1 MHAGN
6 GRRERQLSFPATGI
20 ISMSDARDLLSVG
33 VDVGTTTT
41 QIVFSRLN
49 LQDVSRPGQIP
60 RINITGREIIYQS
73 PIVFTPLIDFETIDA
88 DRLNEIMRREYS
100 AAGVNPSQ
108 VETGAVIITGETAK
122 KKNADEILRVLSGL
136 AGEFVVSVAGPN
148 VESLIAG
155 KGAGAAEYSQKNY
168 ATVTNVD
175 IGGGSANSAT
185 FHSGNLIGAAAMNY
199 GGRIL
204 EIENATGRVRH
215 IAEPATHIL
224 ADIGLNLNIG
234 DTPSLDDLRR
244 FTDRMADMTVEL
256 IEGTNSPLAQKIYLT
271 PPVGVSGK
279 GSVLMFSGGIGHYYY
294 NPITINS
301 VSDATRHDDVG
312 PLLAESLRRH
322 AVLNTYTIVPPAET
336 VRATVLGASTQTVTL
351 SGSTIWAEREILPL
365 KNVHVIRPIF
375 RAPENHRDYSK
386 RSDPSGERSRHLHDL
401 PSKSAQVPGSAVYG
415 DTSTTPLST
424 AAPLSADVIS
434 RSIAEAVT
442 RWDINLTTDPF
453 AIALELDRPLDY
465 ESLMQLAT
473 GLKDFADTMPA
484 DRPLIAIIERDYAQA
499 LGQTVKGLA
508 PSRALLVIDQ
518 VGLSEG
524 DYIDIGTPLMD
535 GRVVPLS
542 VKTLIFYH

>member
-1 MHAGN
+1 MAD
-6 GRRERQLSFPATGI
+6 S
-20 ISMSDARDLLSVG
+20 RDLLSVG

-60 RINITGREIIYQS
+60 RINITDRKVIYQS

-88 DRLNEIMRREYS
+88 DKLNEIVRREY
-100 AAGVNPSQ
+100 ATAGVDPSQ

-122 KKNADEILRVLSGL
+122 KKNADEILRALSGL

-155 KGAGAAEYSQKNY
+155 KGAGAADYSQKNY

-185 FHSGNLIGAAAMNY
+185 FRSGNLIGAAAMNY

-204 EIENATGRVRH
+204 EVENSTGRIRH
-215 IAEPATHIL
+215 IAEPAKHIL
-224 ADIGLNLNIG
+224 ADIGKDMNVG
-234 DTPSLDDLRR
+234 DSPSLEDLRR

-256 IEGTNSPLAQKIYLT
+256 IEGTSSSLAQKIYLT
-271 PPVGVSGK
+271 PPVGASGK
-279 GSVLMFSGGIGHYYY
+279 GSVLMFSGGIGHYFY
-294 NPITINS
+294 NPISINS
-301 VSDATRHDDVG
+301 VSDATIHDDVG
-312 PLLAESLRRH
+312 PLLAESLRKH
-322 AVLNTYTIVPPAET
+322 AVLNTYTIVPPSET

-365 KNVHVIRPIF
+365 KNVPVTRPT
-375 RAPENHRDYSK
+375 
-386 RSDPSGERSRHLHDL
+386 L
-401 PSKSAQVPGSAVYG
+401 P
-415 DTSTTPLST
+415 TSLEPAS
-424 AAPLSADVIS
+424 VS
-434 RSIAEAVT
+434 RSITDAVN
-442 RWDINLTTDPF
+442 RWDVNLATDPF
-453 AIALELDRPLDY
+453 AIALELERSLDY
-465 ESLMQLAT
+465 ASLTQLAN
-473 GLKDFADTMPA
+473 GLNSFASTMPS

-499 LGQTVKGLA
+499 LGQTVKGLD

-524 DYIDIGTPLMD
+524 DYIDIGAPLMD

>member
-1 MHAGN
+1 MAD
-6 GRRERQLSFPATGI
+6 S
-20 ISMSDARDLLSVG
+20 RDLLSVG

-60 RINITGREIIYQS
+60 RINITDRKVVYQS
-73 PIVFTPLIDFETIDA
+73 PIVFTPLVDSDTIDA
-88 DRLNEIMRREYS
+88 DKLNQIVRHEYVN
-100 AAGVNPSQ
+100 AGVEPSQ

-122 KKNADEILRVLSGL
+122 KKNADEILRALSGL

-155 KGAGAAEYSQKNY
+155 KGAGAAQYSQQNY
-168 ATVTNVD
+168 ATVTNID
-175 IGGGSANSAT
+175 IGGGSANSAV
-185 FHSGNLIGAAAMNY
+185 FRNGNLIGAAAMNY

-204 EIENATGRVRH
+204 EIEHSTGRVRH
-215 IAEPATHIL
+215 IAEPARHIL
-224 ADIGLNLNIG
+224 DDIGLRLEIG
-234 DTPSLDDLRR
+234 ELVSLEDLRR

-256 IEGTNSPLAQKIYLT
+256 IEGTSSPLAQKIYLT
-271 PPVGVSGK
+271 PPVGESGK

-294 NPITINS
+294 NPIPINS
-301 VSDATRHDDVG
+301 VSDVTIHDDVG
-312 PLLAESLRRH
+312 PLLAESLRKH
-322 AVLNTYTIVPPAET
+322 AVLNSYTIVPPSET
-336 VRATVLGASTQTVTL
+336 LRATVLGASTQTVTL

-365 KNVHVIRPIF
+365 KNVPVIRPV
-375 RAPENHRDYSK
+375 
-386 RSDPSGERSRHLHDL
+386 L
-401 PSKSAQVPGSAVYG
+401 PSIGRG
-415 DTSTTPLST
+415 DP
-424 AAPLSADVIS
+424 APTDIA
-434 RSIAEAVT
+434 RRIAEAVT
-442 RWDINLTTDPF
+442 RWDVNLATDPF
-453 AIALELDRPLDY
+453 AVALEIDRSLDY
-465 ESLMQLAT
+465 DSLTQLAS
-473 GLKDFADTMPA
+473 GLKSFADTMPS

-508 PSRALLVIDQ
+508 PNRSLLVIDQ

>member
-1 MHAGN
+1 MAD
-6 GRRERQLSFPATGI
+6 S
-20 ISMSDARDLLSVG
+20 RDLLSVG

-41 QIVFSRLN
+41 QVIFSRLN
-49 LQDVSRPGQIP
+49 LQDVSRSGQIP
-60 RINITGREIIYQS
+60 RINITDRKVVYQS

-88 DRLNEIMRREYS
+88 DRLNEIVRREYA
-100 AAGVNPSQ
+100 AAGVDPSQ

-122 KKNADEILRVLSGL
+122 KKNADEILRALSGL

-155 KGAGAAEYSQKNY
+155 KGAGAADYSQKNY

-185 FHSGNLIGAAAMNY
+185 FRAGNLIGAAAMNY

-204 EIENATGRVRH
+204 EVENSTGRVRH
-215 IAEPATHIL
+215 IAEPARYIL
-224 ADIGLNLNIG
+224 DDIGLRLGIG
-234 DTPSLDDLRR
+234 DSPSLEDLRR

-256 IEGTNSPLAQKIYLT
+256 IEGANSSLAQKIYLT

-294 NPITINS
+294 NPIPINS
-301 VSDATRHDDVG
+301 VSDVTIHDDVG
-312 PLLAESLRRH
+312 PLLAESLRKH
-322 AVLNTYTIVPPAET
+322 AVLKTYTIVPPAET

-351 SGSTIWAEREILPL
+351 SGSTIWAEKEILPL
-365 KNVHVIRPIF
+365 KNVPVIRPIF
-375 RAPENHRDYSK
+375 ESGRGDPAPTD
-386 RSDPSGERSRHLHDL
+386 
-401 PSKSAQVPGSAVYG
+401 
-415 DTSTTPLST
+415 
-424 AAPLSADVIS
+424 IS
-434 RSIAEAVT
+434 RSITEAVT
-442 RWDINLTTDPF
+442 RWDVNLTTDPF
-453 AIALELDRPLDY
+453 AVALELDRALDY
-465 ESLMQLAT
+465 EALTRLAN
-473 GLKDFADTMPA
+473 GLNDFANTMPS

-499 LGQTVKGLA
+499 LGQTVKGLNPA
-508 PSRALLVIDQ
+508 RALLVIDQ

>member
-1 MHAGN
+1 MLRPYA
-6 GRRERQLSFPATGI
+6 LI
-20 ISMSDARDLLSVG
+20 MSDSRDLLSVG

-49 LQDVSRPGQIP
+49 LRDVSRLGQIP
-60 RINITGREIIYQS
+60 RIDITDRKVIYQS
-73 PIVFTPLIDFETIDA
+73 PIVFTPLIDFDTIDA
-88 DRLNEIMRREYS
+88 DRLKEIVRQEYA
-100 AAGVNPSQ
+100 AAGVDPSQ

-122 KKNADEILRVLSGL
+122 KKNADEILRALSGL

-155 KGAGAAEYSQKNY
+155 KGAGAAQYSVKNY

-185 FHSGNLIGAAAMNY
+185 FRTGNLIGAAAMNY

-204 EIENATGRVRH
+204 EIENSTGRVRH
-215 IAEPATHIL
+215 IADPAKYIL
-224 ADIGLNLNIG
+224 DDIGLGLEIG
-234 DTPSLDDLRR
+234 DSPSLEELRR

-256 IEGTNSPLAQKIYLT
+256 IEGTSSPLAQKIYLT
-271 PPVGVSGK
+271 PPVGDSGK
-279 GSVLMFSGGIGHYYY
+279 GSILMFSGGIGHYYY
-294 NPITINS
+294 NPIPINS
-301 VSDATRHDDVG
+301 VNDVTIHDDVG
-312 PLLAESLRRH
+312 PLLAESLRDH
-322 AVLNTYTIVPPAET
+322 AVLNTYTIVAPAET

-365 KNVHVIRPIF
+365 KNVPVTRP
-375 RAPENHRDYSK
+375 A
-386 RSDPSGERSRHLHDL
+386 L
-401 PSKSAQVPGSAVYG
+401 PSSLEPQAV
-415 DTSTTPLST
+415 
-424 AAPLSADVIS
+424 S
-434 RSIAEAVT
+434 RSVSEAVS
-442 RWDINLTTDPF
+442 RWDVNLATDPF
-453 AIALELDRPLDY
+453 AVALELDKPLDY
-465 ESLMQLAT
+465 ESLILLAS
-473 GLKDFADTMPA
+473 GLKNFADTMPG

-499 LGQTVKGLA
+499 LGQTVKGLD

-524 DYIDIGTPLMD
+524 DYIDIGAPLMD

>member
-1 MHAGN
+1 MAD
-6 GRRERQLSFPATGI
+6 S
-20 ISMSDARDLLSVG
+20 RDLLSVG

-60 RINITGREIIYQS
+60 RINITDRKVIYQS
-73 PIVFTPLIDFETIDA
+73 PIVFTPLIDADTIDA
-88 DRLNEIMRREYS
+88 NKLNEIVRSEYAS
-100 AAGVNPSQ
+100 AGVEPSQ

-122 KKNADEILRVLSGL
+122 KKNADEILRALSGL

-155 KGAGAAEYSQKNY
+155 KGAGAAQYSQTNF

-185 FHSGNLIGAAAMNY
+185 FRSGNLIGAAAMNY

-204 EIENATGRVRH
+204 EIEHETGRVRH
-215 IAEPATHIL
+215 IAEPAKHIL
-224 ADIGLNLNIG
+224 NDIGLRLETG
-234 DTPSLDDLRR
+234 GSPSLEDLRR
-244 FTDRMADMTVEL
+244 FTDRMADMSVEL
-256 IEGTNSPLAQKIYLT
+256 IEGANSPLAQKIYLT

-294 NPITINS
+294 NPIPINS
-301 VSDATRHDDVG
+301 VSDATIHDDVG
-312 PLLAESLRRH
+312 PLLAESLRKH
-322 AVLNTYTIVPPAET
+322 AVLNSYSIVPPSET

-365 KNVHVIRPIF
+365 KNVPVIRPV
-375 RAPENHRDYSK
+375 
-386 RSDPSGERSRHLHDL
+386 L
-401 PSKSAQVPGSAVYG
+401 PSTARRG
-415 DTSTTPLST
+415 DP
-424 AAPLSADVIS
+424 APTEIS
-434 RSIAEAVT
+434 RSISDAVT
-442 RWDINLTTDPF
+442 RWDVNLATDPF
-453 AIALELDRPLDY
+453 AIALELDQSLDY
-465 ESLMQLAT
+465 ESLTQLAN
-473 GLKDFADTMPA
+473 GLMDFSNTMPS

>member
-1 MHAGN
+1 
-6 GRRERQLSFPATGI
+6 
-20 ISMSDARDLLSVG
+20 MSESRDLLSVG

-60 RINITGREIIYQS
+60 RIDITDRKVIYQS

-88 DRLNEIMRREYS
+88 DRLNEIVRREYA
-100 AAGVNPSQ
+100 AAGVDPSQ

-122 KKNADEILRVLSGL
+122 KKNADEILRALSGL

-155 KGAGAAEYSQKNY
+155 KGAGAAQYSQQNY

-185 FHSGNLIGAAAMNY
+185 FRTGNLIGAAAMNY

-204 EIENATGRVRH
+204 EVQNATGQVRH
-215 IAEPATHIL
+215 IAEPAKQIL
-224 ADIGLNLNIG
+224 NDIGLNLQVG
-234 DTPSLDDLRR
+234 DTPSLDELRR

-256 IEGTNSPLAQKIYLT
+256 IEGTSSPLAHKIYLT

-294 NPITINS
+294 NPIIINS

-312 PLLAESLRRH
+312 PLLAESLLKH
-322 AVLNTYTIVPPAET
+322 PVLNTYTIVKAAET

-351 SGSTIWAEREILPL
+351 SGSTIWAEHEILPL
-365 KNVHVIRPIF
+365 KNVPVTRPM
-375 RAPENHRDYSK
+375 
-386 RSDPSGERSRHLHDL
+386 L
-401 PSKSAQVPGSAVYG
+401 PSSLEPASV
-415 DTSTTPLST
+415 
-424 AAPLSADVIS
+424 S
-434 RSIAEAVT
+434 RSISDAVA
-442 RWDINLTTDPF
+442 RWDVNLATDPF
-453 AIALELDRPLDY
+453 AVALELDRSLDY
-465 ESLMQLAT
+465 ESLTQLAS
-473 GLKDFADTMPA
+473 GLKDFADSMPV

-508 PSRALLVIDQ
+508 PSRSLLVIDQ

>member
-1 MHAGN
+1 MA
-6 GRRERQLSFPATGI
+6 
-20 ISMSDARDLLSVG
+20 DARDLLSVG

-60 RINITGREIIYQS
+60 RINITDRKVIYQS
-73 PIVFTPLIDFETIDA
+73 PIVFTPLRDFETIDA
-88 DRLNEIMRREYS
+88 DRLNEIVRREYS
-100 AAGVNPSQ
+100 TAGVDPSQ

-122 KKNADEILRVLSGL
+122 KKNADEILRALSGL

-155 KGAGAAEYSQKNY
+155 KGAGAAQYSQKNY
-168 ATVTNVD
+168 AIVTNID

-185 FHSGNLIGAAAMNY
+185 FRTGNLIGAAAMNY
-199 GGRIL
+199 GGRIM
-204 EIENATGRVRH
+204 EIEHQSGRIRH
-215 IAEPATHIL
+215 LAVPAKHIL
-224 ADIGLNLNIG
+224 ADLGLNLSEG
-234 DTPSLDDLRR
+234 DTPSLEELRR

-256 IEGTNSPLAQKIYLT
+256 VEGTSSPLAQKIYLT
-271 PPVGVSGK
+271 PPVGESGK

-294 NPITINS
+294 NPIPINA
-301 VSDATRHDDVG
+301 VSDTTIHDDVG
-312 PLLAESLRRH
+312 PLLAESLRTH
-322 AVLNTYTIVPPAET
+322 AMLNTYTIVPPAET

-365 KNVHVIRPIF
+365 KNVPVIRP
-375 RAPENHRDYSK
+375 A
-386 RSDPSGERSRHLHDL
+386 L
-401 PSKSAQVPGSAVYG
+401 PSSLESASV
-415 DTSTTPLST
+415 
-424 AAPLSADVIS
+424 S
-434 RSIAEAVT
+434 RSVSDAVS
-442 RWDINLTTDPF
+442 RWDVNLATDPF
-453 AIALELDRPLDY
+453 AVALELNNSLDY
-465 ESLMQLAT
+465 DSLTRLAS
-473 GLKDFADTMPA
+473 GLKSFADTMPS

-499 LGQTVKGLA
+499 LGQTVKGLD
-508 PSRALLVIDQ
+508 PLRALLVIDQ

>member
-1 MHAGN
+1 
-6 GRRERQLSFPATGI
+6 
-20 ISMSDARDLLSVG
+20 MSDSRALLSVG

-41 QIVFSRLN
+41 QIIFSRLN
-49 LQDVSRPGQIP
+49 LQDVSRVGQIP
-60 RINITGREIIYQS
+60 RINITDRKVIYQS
-73 PIVFTPLIDFETIDA
+73 PIVFTPLIDAETIDA
-88 DRLNEIMRREYS
+88 LKLNEIVRSEYMN
-100 AAGVNPSQ
+100 AGVDPSQ

-122 KKNADEILRVLSGL
+122 KKNADEILRALSGL

-155 KGAGAAEYSQKNY
+155 KGAGAAQYSQTNY
-168 ATVTNVD
+168 AIVTNVD

-185 FHSGNLIGAAAMNY
+185 FQSGNLIGAAAMNF

-204 EIENATGRVRH
+204 EVEHSTGRVRH
-215 IAEPATHIL
+215 IAEPAKHIRN
-224 ADIGLNLNIG
+224 DIGLRLEVG
-234 DTPSLDDLRR
+234 DSPSLEELRR

-256 IEGTNSPLAQKIYLT
+256 IEGTSSPLAQKIYLT
-271 PPVGVSGK
+271 PPVGQSGR

-294 NPITINS
+294 NPIPINS
-301 VSDATRHDDVG
+301 VSDVTIHDDVG
-312 PLLAESLRRH
+312 PLLAESLRKH
-322 AVLNTYTIVPPAET
+322 PVLNSYSIVPPAET

-365 KNVHVIRPIF
+365 KNVPVIRP
-375 RAPENHRDYSK
+375 A
-386 RSDPSGERSRHLHDL
+386 L
-401 PSKSAQVPGSAVYG
+401 PISLEPGAV
-415 DTSTTPLST
+415 SS
-424 AAPLSADVIS
+424 
-434 RSIAEAVT
+434 SIANAVT
-442 RWDINLTTDPF
+442 RWDVDLATDPF
-453 AIALELDRPLDY
+453 AVALELNQSLDY
-465 ESLMQLAT
+465 ESLTRLAN
-473 GLKDFADTMPA
+473 GLKDFSNSMPA

-508 PSRALLVIDQ
+508 PSRSLLVIDQ